1 MISILIAD
9 DHPVVRAGLRAVFE
23 SHEDFTVVAEAPSA
37 EEAVKRASEGDVDLV
52 TMDLRFADGGMSGVQ
67 AIRAI
72 RAHGDHP
79 RILVLTN
86 YDDDSEILAAVEAG
100 AQGYLLKD
108 SAPADL
114 TSAVQRAASGEVVL
128 APVVAGKLLS
138 EMRKDRITLT
148 GRERDVLNALDR
160 GLSNREISEEL
171 FLSPTTIKTH
181 LARLYGKLGVS
192 SRTAALA
199 RAREEGLLD

>member
-1 MISILIAD
+1 
-9 DHPVVRAGLRAVFE
+9 
-23 SHEDFTVVAEAPSA
+23 
-37 EEAVKRASEGDVDLV
+37 
-52 TMDLRFADGGMSGVQ
+52 
-67 AIRAI
+67 
-72 RAHGDHP
+72 
-79 RILVLTN
+79 
-86 YDDDSEILAAVEAG
+86 
-100 AQGYLLKD
+100 
-108 SAPADL
+108 
-114 TSAVQRAASGEVVL
+114 
-128 APVVAGKLLS
+128 
-138 EMRKDRITLT
+138 DRITLT

>member
-1 MISILIAD
+1 
-9 DHPVVRAGLRAVFE
+9 
-23 SHEDFTVVAEAPSA
+23 
-37 EEAVKRASEGDVDLV
+37 
-52 TMDLRFADGGMSGVQ
+52 MDLRFADGGMSGVQ

-128 APVVAGKLLS
+128 APVVAGKLLR

-199 RAREEGLLD
+199 RAREEGLLA